1 MESSVL
7 EKSQVATLT
16 LLTLSFMVGEV
27 AHFLPTVTSKALA
40 NSIGFGDMA
49 CYSNVTEDPQ
59 TTALCSGFK
68 TQEGCGE
75 QFGCMWM
82 YSGEGWEYQVL
93 AGPAFIITF
102 TISGVLMGFLAD
114 RVSRPR
120 LLGACVA
127 LFSSCCALIGFAT
140 QYWQL
145 VVLRMGIALG
155 EGACR
160 PAGTALIA
168 EMFESRH
175 RGVAN
180 GIFSWGVY
188 FGYGFSFIF
197 GIYVTQLDL
206 FGQGWRA
213 TYVLAGAPGLLL
225 AILLSLADE
234 PRNKSFSSSKKK
246 LEALGKSVEGVQWQ
260 RDSYLWKV
268 VTALRQPG
276 MLLLFLAASIRHT
289 AGYAWAHNN
298 VPYFSNYHQGKEI
311 GYWLTV
317 CTIGGGSVGVVGGG
331 YLSDLA
337 VTRLGLHSRLWLLSI
352 CTLMATPFAILTLYL
367 QPPHAFATLF
377 AYYFFAE
384 TWFSLLFTV
393 VVEIVPPAI
402 RSGCVGTFL
411 FLMNNVGGNLPMLV
425 DPLTKVQ
432 GLGLHSTLYIMWPGL
447 LAASGALFLVAS
459 LPLWRESRDRETRP
473 RKLSLD

>member
-1 MESSVL
+1 MVD
-7 EKSQVATLT
+7 KSQVATLA

-49 CYSNVTEDPQ
+49 CYSNMSNIHAA
-59 TTALCSGFK
+59 TTPCSGFK
-68 TQEGCGE
+68 TREGCGE
-75 QFGCMWM
+75 QAGCVWM
-82 YSGEGWEYQVL
+82 FSGEGWEYQVL

-140 QYWQL
+140 HYWQL

-168 EMFESRH
+168 EMFDSRR

-188 FGYGFSFIF
+188 FGYGLSFIF

-225 AILLSLADE
+225 ALLLSLAEE
-234 PRNKSFSSSKKK
+234 PRNSGLSSSPKQ
-246 LEALGKSVEGVQWQ
+246 LEALGKATGGSQWKK
-260 RDSYLWKV
+260 DSYLRKV
-268 VTALRQPG
+268 VTALSQPE
-276 MLLLFLAASIRHT
+276 MILLFLAASVRHT
-289 AGYAWAHNN
+289 AGYSWAHNN

-337 VTRLGLHSRLWLLSI
+337 VTKLGLHSRLWLLSI

-367 QPPHAFATLF
+367 EPPHAFATLF
-377 AYYFFAE
+377 GYYFFAE

-393 VVEIVPPAI
+393 VVEVVPASI
-402 RSGCVGTFL
+402 RSGSVGTFL

-432 GLGLHSTLYIMWPGL
+432 GLGLQSTLYIMWPGL
-447 LAASGALFLVAS
+447 VAASAALFLVAS
-459 LPLWRESRDRETRP
+459 LPLWRRSRVGESRP